1 MPARPSPRLAL
12 LLGDPCGIGP
22 EIAARL
28 LSEGS
33 EPESRGTAAANR
45 DSGLATQP
53 PPDGGTTSFNGV
65 GIIVISDPWLLD
77 WGAQC
82 AGVTLDLPR
91 YDAPQELPAV
101 VRQPLLLAGPAFPPD
116 AHTPGRV
123 SAAAGRYVL
132 QTLDYAADL
141 ALGGVIDGI
150 CYASL
155 NKQAMHA
162 GGSAHE
168 DELRYFA
175 DRLGASGYVGE
186 VNTLDGLWTSRVS
199 SHIPLR
205 AVCDRISV
213 DEILPA
219 IRLIHHTIRQSG
231 TPSPRIGVAG
241 LNPHAG
247 EGGLF
252 GREEIDIIRPAVE
265 AAQDEDI
272 AASGPFPPDT
282 VFLRARRGEFEGV
295 VTMYHDQGQ
304 IAMKLL
310 GFERGV
316 TVHGGLSTPITT
328 PAHGTA
334 FDIVGQGV
342 ANPEALRQ
350 ALGLCMRMLRRNAPR
365 GLATQG
371 GRARG
376 AAGA

>member
-1 MPARPSPRLAL
+1 MRFGEDICRLAL

-22 EIAARL
+22 EIAARV
-28 LSEGS
+28 
-33 EPESRGTAAANR
+33 
-45 DSGLATQP
+45 LAQEAG
-53 PPDGGTTSFNGV
+53 PDRVSAQFDGA
-65 GIIVISDPWLLD
+65 GIVVIGDPWLLD

-82 AGVTLDLPR
+82 ADVSLDLPC
-91 YDAPQELPAV
+91 YSSPEQLPSSSNG
-101 VRQPLLLAGPAFPPD
+101 PLLLSGPSFPPD
-116 AHTPGRV
+116 AHTPGLV

-132 QTLDYAADL
+132 QTLDYAAEL
-141 ALGGVIDGI
+141 ARAGAIDGI

-162 GGSAHE
+162 AGSRHE

-175 DRLGASGYVGE
+175 DRLDVSGYVGE
-186 VNTLDGLWTSRVS
+186 VNTLDDLWTSRVS

-205 AVCDRISV
+205 AACDRISV

-219 IRLIHHTIRQSG
+219 IRLIHQTIRQSG
-231 TPSPRIGVAG
+231 VPSPRIAVAG

-252 GREEIDIIRPAVE
+252 GSEEIDIIRPAIE
-265 AAQDEDI
+265 AALELDI

-282 VFLRARRGEFEGV
+282 VFVRARRGEFDGV

-316 TVHGGLSTPITT
+316 TVHGGLPTPITT

-334 FDIVGQGV
+334 FDIVGQAK
-342 ANPEALRQ
+342 ANPQ
-350 ALGLCMRMLRRNAPR
+350 ALKRALELCAHMVSPAKRMA
-365 GLATQG
+365 
-371 GRARG
+371 
-376 AAGA
+376 

>member
-1 MPARPSPRLAL
+1 MSSGEGMRRLAL

-22 EIAARL
+22 EIVARVLAEQAGAAK
-28 LSEGS
+28 GS
-33 EPESRGTAAANR
+33 TPFSHV
-45 DSGLATQP
+45 D
-53 PPDGGTTSFNGV
+53 
-65 GIIVISDPWLLD
+65 IVVIGDPWVLD
-77 WGAQC
+77 WGAQR
-82 AGVTLDLPR
+82 AGLSLDLPR
-91 YDAPQELPAV
+91 CSSPQQLPASAE
-101 VRQPLLLAGPAFPPD
+101 RPPGRLLLLTGPSFPPEV
-116 AHTPGRV
+116 HTPGRV

-141 ALGGVIDGI
+141 ARAGVIDGI

-162 GGSAHE
+162 AGSRHE

-175 DRLGASGYVGE
+175 DRLGVSAYVGE

-205 AVCDRISV
+205 AVHERISV

-219 IRLIHHTIRQSG
+219 IRLIHQTVRQSG
-231 TPSPRIGVAG
+231 VPAPRIAVAG

-252 GREEIDIIRPAVE
+252 GSEEIDIIRPAIE
-265 AAQDEDI
+265 AAQEEDI
-272 AASGPFPPDT
+272 AAAGPFPPDT
-282 VFLRARRGEFEGV
+282 VFVRARRGEFDGV

-316 TVHGGLSTPITT
+316 TVHGGLPTPIAT

-342 ANPEALRQ
+342 ANPEALKR
-350 ALGLCMRMLRRNAPR
+350 ALELCARMLTPA
-365 GLATQG
+365 
-371 GRARG
+371 
-376 AAGA
+376 

>member
-1 MPARPSPRLAL
+1 MPSKHMTPSSNTLTRSSRLAL

-22 EIAARL
+22 EIVARVL
-28 LSEGS
+28 VEGFEEDRTKS
-33 EPESRGTAAANR
+33 STDRV
-45 DSGLATQP
+45 D
-53 PPDGGTTSFNGV
+53 
-65 GIIVISDPWLLD
+65 IVVIGDPWLLD

-82 AGVTLDLPR
+82 AGLSLDLPH
-91 YDAPQELPAV
+91 YSAPEDLPASA
-101 VRQPLLLAGPAFPPD
+101 AGPMLLTGLTFPQD
-116 AHTPGRV
+116 EHTPGRM
-123 SAAAGRYVL
+123 SAAAGSYVL
-132 QTLDYAADL
+132 QSLDYAADL
-141 ALGGVIDGI
+141 ARTGVIDGI
-150 CYASL
+150 SYASL

-162 GGSAHE
+162 AGSRHE

-186 VNTLDGLWTSRVS
+186 VNTLDGLWTSRVT

-205 AVCDRISV
+205 AVYEHIST

-231 TPSPRIGVAG
+231 LPSPRLAVAG

-252 GREEIDIIRPAVE
+252 GNEEIDVIRPAVE
-265 AAQDEDI
+265 AAQEEDI
-272 AASGPFPPDT
+272 AATGPYPPDT
-282 VFLRARRGEFEGV
+282 VFLRASRGEFDGV

-316 TVHGGLSTPITT
+316 TVHGGLYTPITT

-342 ANPEALRQ
+342 ANPQ
-350 ALGLCMRMLRRNAPR
+350 ALKQALKLCSQMLTPAQR
-365 GLATQG
+365 GQPA
-371 GRARG
+371 
-376 AAGA
+376 